1 MHALSDIHPQFLLG
15 ALLALILLSAFFSAS
30 ETGMV
35 AINRYRLRHL
45 ARQGHKAAKRVE
57 ALQQRMDKLLSA
69 VLIGNNFANIYA
81 ATLATLLAIKW
92 FGDTG
97 AAIAPLVLTIF
108 MLILAE
114 VTPKVYAANRP
125 EQVAFPAS
133 LLLRPLL
140 WLLTPLI
147 WFVNGFSNLVLKLAG
162 IRPGSS
168 PADSLSP
175 EELRT
180 VVNEAGGML
189 PERHRRM
196 LLSVLDLEKI
206 TVDDIMI
213 PRNDLLGIDL
223 ADDMDTILNTLRNA
237 SHTRLPVFQGDTNNI
252 VGMLHLRRVSHL
264 LQQAEITRDDITAL
278 MTKPYFV
285 PEGTQLNHQLLHFQ
299 NQRKRI
305 GIVVDEYGE
314 VLGMITLE
322 DILEEIVGE
331 FTTNLTATHED
342 IRPQADGSYLMDGA
356 MHLRDINR
364 TLHWQLPTDGPKTLN
379 GLILEH
385 LQNIPDSSVS
395 LRIGRYCIDV
405 LQLKD
410 NTVKMARVS
419 VQKASN

>member
-1 MHALSDIHPQFLLG
+1 MSDIHPHVLLG
-15 ALLALILLSAFFSAS
+15 ALLALIVLSAFFSAS

-45 ARQGHKAAKRVE
+45 ARQGHRAAKRVE

-81 ATLATLLAIKW
+81 ATFATLLAIHW
-92 FGDTG
+92 FGNTG
-97 AAIAPLVLTIF
+97 AAVAPLVLTIL

-133 LLLRPLL
+133 LLLRPVL

-147 WFVNGFSNLVLKLAG
+147 WFVNGFSNLALRLAG
-162 IRPGSS
+162 IRPGASRN
-168 PADSLSP
+168 DSLSP

-180 VVNEAGGML
+180 VVNEAGGMI
-189 PERHRRM
+189 PERHRKM

-213 PRNDLLGIDL
+213 PRNDLVGIDL
-223 ADDMDTILNTLRNA
+223 EDDLDTILATLRNA
-237 SHTRLPVFQGDTNNI
+237 PHTRLPVFQGDANNI

-264 LQQAEITRDDITAL
+264 LQRMEITRDDIRAL
-278 MTKPYFV
+278 MAKPYFV
-285 PEGTQLNHQLLHFQ
+285 PEGTPLNHQLLHFQ
-299 NQRKRI
+299 NQRKRM

-342 IRPQADGSYLMDGA
+342 IRPQPDGSYLIDGS

-379 GLILEH
+379 GLILEQ

-395 LRIGRYCIDV
+395 LRIGDYFIDV
-405 LQLKD
+405 LHLKD
-410 NTVKMARVS
+410 NTVRTARMRMG
-419 VQKASN
+419 APAAN